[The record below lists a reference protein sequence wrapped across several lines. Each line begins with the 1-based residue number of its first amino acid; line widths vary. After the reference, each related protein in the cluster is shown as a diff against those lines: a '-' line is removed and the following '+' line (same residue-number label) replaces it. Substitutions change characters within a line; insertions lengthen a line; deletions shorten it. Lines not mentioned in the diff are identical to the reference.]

1 MKRGFIGCSIVTLAL
16 LGVAGSAAAH
26 HPPRFDRCKVY
37 TVEGEVQSVD
47 WVNPHVKV
55 SIKSGDGMTYELVW
69 LNLQQLSLAGIQKD
83 ALKVGDRVVIKGSK
97 QSEKDATHV
106 AMLLTEIHVQ
116 PNGLEWSHPPQG
128 C

>member
-26 HPPRFDRCKVY
+26 HPPRFDRCKLY

-47 WVNPHVKV
+47 WTNPHVKV
-55 SIKSGDGMTYELVW
+55 SIKSGDGMMYELVW

-97 QSEKDATHV
+97 QSEDAAHV
-106 AMLLTEIHVQ
+106 SMLLTEIRK
-116 PNGLEWSHPPQG
+116 PADGLDWSHPPQG